1 MAIKHEPLIC
11 PLSINDDDW
20 PRVAVLVSQWENGV
34 EASWQAQADMKS
46 DIVEKMHQHM
56 MELRNL
62 LQERSELLQGEES
75 TAEVDRKIDELDA
88 LDVRAIIEEHV
99 QAHKPLMH
107 ASAVSMRLT
116 PAPNAVLT
124 IEARTPG
131 KEDWSATVAAVQHI
145 VDGIKLTKPISLTW
159 AHHAEEHGGD
169 CRHFAI
175 IQADCEPVEE
185 IYPVNVRGKMPD
197 LDLWP
202 EYQTGWM
209 LLDVPAGKEKLAGEF
224 AYRCQQERRSRKAE
238 LARRVAGGEN
248 IGTSPEL
255 IEITHMV
262 NGVEVIPYDATGTI
276 PDITQDTP
284 ISYLLIG
291 KALTFSESAV
301 GRVILDALVS
311 IGIDDTVCCTYVD
324 VFTDPQALP
333 PIELNAS
340 AGLLVVQ
347 RERGVRNIPLH
358 DSELAIAEN
367 RPKVTIRHGQVEPSV
382 EVENEELVDV
392 EMIDTAEEDLL
403 LVRHKGYS
411 IYWAIKDA
419 STNGEYYTS
428 DYWVVPQSWL
438 DLEDEYAFDI
448 RDLPDLSDQDM
459 RDYAANFP
467 DANEDQLKLI
477 YAIDTDQLPIDISE
491 FRAGYY
497 EA

>member
-20 PRVAVLVSQWENGV
+20 PRVADLVSQWENGI
-34 EASWQAQADMKS
+34 EASQQAQADMKY
-46 DIVEKMHQHM
+46 DIVEKLHQRM
-56 MELRNL
+56 SELRNL
-62 LQERSELLQGEES
+62 LQERAELMQNEES
-75 TAEVDRKIDELDA
+75 TVEVDRRIDELDA
-88 LDVRAIIEEHV
+88 LDVQELIEEHV
-99 QAHKPLMH
+99 QAYKPLSY

-124 IEARTPG
+124 IEARIPG

-145 VDGIKLTKPISLTW
+145 VDGIKLAKPISLTW

-202 EYQTGWM
+202 EYRTGWT

-238 LARRVAGGEN
+238 LARRVAGSEN
-248 IGTSPEL
+248 VGTSDEL

-311 IGIDDTVCCTYVD
+311 IGIADTVCCTYLD

-347 RERGVRNIPLH
+347 QELGVRNIPLH
-358 DSELAIAEN
+358 DSELAIAEH
-367 RPKVTIRHGQVEPSV
+367 RPKVTIRYGQVEPSV

-392 EMIDTAEEDLL
+392 ELIDTAEEDLL

-419 STNGEYYTS
+419 SSNGEYHVS
-428 DYWVVPQSWL
+428 DWHVSPAPWR
-438 DLEDEYAFDI
+438 DIDDDEVFDI
-448 RDLPDLSDQDM
+448 RDLPKLTDVEM
-459 RDYAANFP
+459 RDYAANYP
-467 DANEDQLKLI
+467 DAKED
-477 YAIDTDQLPIDISE
+477 S
-491 FRAGYY
+491 
-497 EA
+497 